1 MDLRDIRNRI
11 DEIDTALV
19 DLLVKRM
26 EITKEVADYKRK
38 NGIPVLD
45 RERELAV
52 LEKRS
57 QQAGDVYGP
66 YIREIYEKI
75 FEQSRAHQEKLLEG

>member
-52 LEKRS
+52 LEKRA
-57 QQAGDVYGP
+57 QQAGDVYSS

>member
-52 LEKRS
+52 LEKRA
-57 QQAGDVYGP
+57 QQAGDDYGQ
-66 YIREIYEKI
+66 YIREIYERI

>member
-1 MDLRDIRNRI
+1 MDLRNIRNRI

-52 LEKRS
+52 LEKRA
-57 QQAGDVYGP
+57 QQAGDDYGP